1 MPLTTLK
8 RFSKP
13 RGAGDQTS
21 GGRGK
26 LLRPTSDL
34 SRVGI
39 VVRETLQ
46 NSWDARDKDW
56 DPAYGVRVYKVN
68 EGARKVL
75 REQIFT
81 DLPSSL
87 GDLGTSLNNPN
98 LHAIEIYDRGTTGL
112 NGPYRATEV
121 AEKGK
126 PNNFNSFVFD
136 IGTTKASE
144 SSGGTFGFGK
154 TATFEVSH
162 VHSVVY
168 WTRCLNDSGQF
179 EHRLIAASLHEP
191 YAENKQRFTGA
202 HWWGNLVPS
211 ISNPALDDIVPIV
224 GEEAQRL
231 GELLFH
237 VPFGDEGEFHE
248 TGTSILILEPVI
260 SVGDVGYSGAEVD
273 QAPLVQVAV
282 ETDDH
287 VSELLRQISE
297 ALSLNSWPKTI
308 PLDNENAPML
318 IELYRNEDELGVAD
332 RIRQESEIYANALIH
347 VRTKQGQQ
355 SFEDERDVPSGI
367 LDQRTIEITL
377 RPPKKPGISHSDY
390 FGTRRDRIVGHLHL
404 SLRLKTPESTPQSH
418 RQNALCLMRSEA
430 ELVVYYDEFAE
441 FTDENIEWHG
451 VFKPTPECD
460 KHFSASE
467 PPTHDSWTPRS
478 GTDNE
483 ISAYVV
489 SRALNNIRQKTREFL
504 SAHQTQ
510 QKESTRSVR
519 EVANGL
525 REFVPFGKLDAPEG
539 GTSASTGRG
548 PRPKKS
554 RPDVGVEVLGREAT
568 NDRLGQQ
575 LQVQASSKSGNS
587 VLVKADIFALTAE
600 GRMKLTDEEAE
611 VVWLKD
617 GIRVA
622 QGNSYTVPNH
632 GVVDIAFRTHVV
644 AALEVDLQTEEI
656 N

>member
-1 MPLTTLK
+1 MTLSTLN
-8 RFSKP
+8 RYSKP

-46 NSWDARDKDW
+46 NSWDARDPDW
-56 DPAYGVRVYKVN
+56 DPAYGVRVYKVK
-68 EGARKVL
+68 EDARRIL
-75 REQIFT
+75 RERIFT
-81 DLPSSL
+81 NLPSSL
-87 GDLGTSLNNPN
+87 KDLGSSLNNPN
-98 LHAIEIYDRGTTGL
+98 LHAIEIFDRGTSGL

-121 AEKGK
+121 AEEGG

-136 IGTTKASE
+136 IGTTKTSE

-154 TATFEVSH
+154 TATFEVSR

-168 WTRCLNDSGQF
+168 WTRCLNDEGQY
-179 EHRLIAASLHEP
+179 EHRLIAACLHEP
-191 YAENKQRFTGA
+191 YAENQMRYTGA

-211 ISNPALDDIVPIV
+211 TSNPALTDIVPIL
-224 GEEAQRL
+224 GEEAQKL

-237 VPFGDEGEFHE
+237 LPFGDDGDNHE

-260 SVGDVGYSGAEVD
+260 SVEDVLEGELEGE

-287 VSELLRQISE
+287 VSELLKQISE
-297 ALSLNSWPKTI
+297 ALSMNSWPKTI
-308 PLDNENAPML
+308 PLDDDNLPML
-318 IELYRNEDELGVAD
+318 IELYRNEDELKVAE

-347 VRTKQGQQ
+347 VRTQQGQQ
-355 SFEDERDVPSGI
+355 TYEEGRAVPAGI
-367 LDQRTIEITL
+367 LDEKTIPITL
-377 RPPKKPGISHSDY
+377 RPPKKPGISQMDY
-390 FGTRRDRIVGHLHL
+390 FGTRRDRTVGHLHL
-404 SLRLKTPESTPQSH
+404 SLRLKTPLGAPSSQ

-430 ELVVYYDEFAE
+430 ELVVYYDDDFLFE
-441 FTDENIEWHG
+441 DENFEWHG

-467 PPTHDSWTPRS
+467 PPTHDSWNPRS

-489 SRALNNIRQKTREFL
+489 TRTLNNIRSKTREFL
-504 SAHQTQ
+504 SVHQSP
-510 QKESTRSVR
+510 QKETTRSVR
-519 EVANGL
+519 EVATGL
-525 REFVPFGKLDAPEG
+525 REFVPFGRVDEMEERNLKGDQRRGQANK
-539 GTSASTGRG
+539 AS
-548 PRPKKS
+548 S
-554 RPDVGVEVLGREAT
+554 SVQVEILGSGAT
-568 NDRLGQQ
+568 NDRRGQQ
-575 LQVQASSKSGNS
+575 LQVRARSKAGNN
-587 VLVKADIFALTAE
+587 VLVKANIFALTAE

-611 VVWLKD
+611 VL
-617 GIRVA
+617 
-622 QGNSYTVPNH
+622 
-632 GVVDIAFRTHVV
+632 
-644 AALEVDLQTEEI
+644 
-656 N
+656 